1 MKVASNNPS
10 VSEFLAPADT
20 KRMENVITAK
30 RVEVFPNQSI
40 EPCELTSKPRTD
52 LFQGREND
60 EPKVHQVNSDMDA
73 RIIFDDSNIRA
84 GNILKYPHIQ
94 FGTLCSDEIHCKKQ
108 EGLCSI
114 GCQLTKGIFMGSNFL
129 TKAEKMKTG
138 KYVNNCSL
146 HVEIIGADPT
156 KLWALYLCLL

>member
-1 MKVASNNPS
+1 
-10 VSEFLAPADT
+10 
-20 KRMENVITAK
+20 
-30 RVEVFPNQSI
+30 
-40 EPCELTSKPRTD
+40 
-52 LFQGREND
+52 
-60 EPKVHQVNSDMDA
+60 MDA

-94 FGTLCSDEIHCKKQ
+94 FGTLCSNEIHCKKQ
-108 EGLCSI
+108 GLCSI

-129 TKAEKMKTG
+129 TKVEKIKTG